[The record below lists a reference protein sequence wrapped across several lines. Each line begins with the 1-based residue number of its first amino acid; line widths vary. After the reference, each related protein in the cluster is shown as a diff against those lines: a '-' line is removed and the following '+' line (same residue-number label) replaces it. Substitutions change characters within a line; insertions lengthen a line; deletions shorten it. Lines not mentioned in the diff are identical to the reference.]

1 MIRHCVFFK
10 FRTGVSADER
20 AEIYAG
26 LNALVGEIDGLLS
39 ADFGP
44 NISPEGL
51 GQGFE
56 NGFIMD
62 FVDEAARDRYLPHP
76 AHRAAGAKLVAALEG
91 GRDGLI
97 VFDMKVAEPSSA
109 G

>member
-1 MIRHCVFFK
+1 MIRHVVLFK

-26 LNALVGEIDGLLS
+26 LNALVGQIEGLLS
-39 ADFGP
+39 AEFGP

-51 GQGFE
+51 GQGF
-56 NGFIMD
+56 NDGFIMD

-76 AHRAAGAKLVAALEG
+76 AHQAAGAKLVAALEG
-91 GRDGLI
+91 GVQGLV
-97 VFDMKVAEPSSA
+97 VFDMKVGE
-109 G
+109 

>member
-10 FRTGVSADER
+10 FRSGVSADER

-26 LNALVGEIDGLLS
+26 LNALVGEIEGLLS
-39 ADFGP
+39 AEFGP
-44 NISPEGL
+44 NVSPEGL
-51 GQGFE
+51 GQGF
-56 NGFIMD
+56 NDGFIMH

-76 AHRAAGAKLVAALEG
+76 AHKAAGSKLVAALEG

-97 VFDMKVAEPSSA
+97 VFDIKVGE
-109 G
+109 

>member
-10 FRTGVSADER
+10 FRADVSAAQR

-26 LNALVGEIDGLLS
+26 LKALVGQIDGLLS

-51 GQGFE
+51 GKGF
-56 NGFIMD
+56 NDGFIMD
-62 FVDEAARDRYLPHP
+62 LADEAARDRYLVDS
-76 AHRAAGAKLVAALEG
+76 AHKAAGERLVAALEG
-91 GRDGLI
+91 GVEGLL
-97 VFDMKVAEPSSA
+97 VFDLKL
-109 G
+109 

>member
-26 LNALVGEIDGLLS
+26 LAALVGQIEGLLS

-51 GQGFE
+51 GKGFDD
-56 NGFIMD
+56 GFIMD
-62 FVDEAARDRYLPHP
+62 FVDAAARDRYLPHP
-76 AHRAAGAKLVAALEG
+76 AHQAAGARLVAALEG
-91 GRDGLI
+91 GTDGLI
-97 VFDMKVAEPSSA
+97 VFDMKLGEAR
-109 G
+109 